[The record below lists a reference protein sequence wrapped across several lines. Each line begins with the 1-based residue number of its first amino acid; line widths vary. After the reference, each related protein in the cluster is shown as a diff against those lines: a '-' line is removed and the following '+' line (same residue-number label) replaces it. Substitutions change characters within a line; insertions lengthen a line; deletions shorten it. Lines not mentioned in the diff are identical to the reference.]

1 MQSIYIQLN
10 SQKKLIAMVITKRS
24 IEDLGLMEGGEVI
37 VSFKAVAIHLI
48 K

>member
-1 MQSIYIQLN
+1 
-10 SQKKLIAMVITKRS
+10 MVTKRS
-24 IEDLGLMEGGEVI
+24 IEDLGLKEGDEVI